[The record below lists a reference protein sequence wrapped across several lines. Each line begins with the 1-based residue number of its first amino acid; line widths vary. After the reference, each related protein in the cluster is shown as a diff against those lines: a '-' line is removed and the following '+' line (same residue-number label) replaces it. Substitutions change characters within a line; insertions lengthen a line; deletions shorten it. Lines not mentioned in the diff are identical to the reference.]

1 MKIKQ
6 LIKKCPRSLEDV
18 FIEKITKLAIS
29 KLGGKNAEDIKN
41 KVEEITKLSFTEENL
56 SKILKILEEL
66 PINNIY
72 RLEEKDG
79 TISLWQIVSS
89 LFFWGWILILL
100 FLPFIYYEEF
110 MEKIDNPYGTLIY
123 ILATTLYL
131 FVPLGI
137 LFAFRPK
144 WTKEVKQPIIKK
156 DDKFMKEK
164 NNKTISL
171 WQTVFIWTS
180 IWFLILFF
188 FLYGV
193 SDKDA
198 NLPYALLL
206 SIFLSIPLGILF
218 AFRPKWTK
226 EVKQPIIKKPQKIK
240 QLIIKLYFLIKRYM
254 AEMFVILGAYLV
266 GINSTPKQQCDSY
279 SGSPFFSHILGGGEG
294 ETWTCW
300 NTYNK
305 GALGIGW
312 IILALGIVI
321 LANRYLPRRDKK

>member
-156 DDKFMKEK
+156 
-164 NNKTISL
+164 
-171 WQTVFIWTS
+171 
-180 IWFLILFF
+180 
-188 FLYGV
+188 
-193 SDKDA
+193 
-198 NLPYALLL
+198 
-206 SIFLSIPLGILF
+206 
-218 AFRPKWTK
+218 
-226 EVKQPIIKKPQKIK
+226 PQKIK